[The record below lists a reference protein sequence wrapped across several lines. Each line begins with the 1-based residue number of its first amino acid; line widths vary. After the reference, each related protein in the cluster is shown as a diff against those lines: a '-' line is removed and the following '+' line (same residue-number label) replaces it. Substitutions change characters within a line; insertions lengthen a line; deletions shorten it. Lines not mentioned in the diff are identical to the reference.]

1 MEQEEQEEVYFL
13 KMSSG
18 EDLLC
23 MLIGDEEDYL
33 FVTQPYRIEMMQS
46 PATMTVTTA
55 IMRWIPFESLMEET
69 ICLDKRNILTY
80 MIVDDIVASRYMST
94 INQQSKRDREEQ
106 MNRIRQM
113 ALSQVMRTIANT
125 SGTLH

>member
-1 MEQEEQEEVYFL
+1 
-13 KMSSG
+13 MSSG

-80 MIVDDIVASRYMST
+80 MIVDDIVASKYINT
-94 INQQSKRDREEQ
+94 INQQSKREREEQ
-106 MNRIRQM
+106 MDRIRQM
-113 ALSQVMRTIANT
+113 ALSQVLRTIANT
-125 SGTLH
+125 SGTIH